1 MTKKKKKILPP
12 IANDCT
18 LKEQEDFTKQK
29 KDDIAFMTLDR
40 CIKQLAPFLTEQ
52 ERNDFL
58 IDIICMID
66 GRARQRQYNA
76 EELALGKNIIC

>member
-1 MTKKKKKILPP
+1 
-12 IANDCT
+12 
-18 LKEQEDFTKQK
+18 
-29 KDDIAFMTLDR
+29 MTLDR

-66 GRARQRQYNA
+66 GRARQRQYNT
-76 EELALGKNIIC
+76 EDLALGKNIIC

>member
-1 MTKKKKKILPP
+1 MTEKKKKILPP

-18 LKEQEDFTKQK
+18 LKEQNYFSKQEQ
-29 KDDIAFMTLDR
+29 DNIALITIDKCL
-40 CIKQLAPFLTEQ
+40 KQLAPFLNEQ

-76 EELALGKNIIC
+76 EELAKGKNIVC